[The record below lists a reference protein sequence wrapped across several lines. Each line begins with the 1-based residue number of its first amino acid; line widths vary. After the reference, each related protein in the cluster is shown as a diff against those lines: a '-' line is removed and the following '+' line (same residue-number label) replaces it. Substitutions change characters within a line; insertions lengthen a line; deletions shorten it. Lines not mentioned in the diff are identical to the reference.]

1 MVRRGRIKFFISNA
15 GLEVNVIYKIIKKEV
30 DLMKKHAL
38 LVFSIAFLAIGILG
52 IIGVGFFHSN
62 QILEIIEIV
71 LGGVG
76 LLLVFGRMK

>member
-1 MVRRGRIKFFISNA
+1 
-15 GLEVNVIYKIIKKEV
+15 
-30 DLMKKHAL
+30 MKKHAL
-38 LVFSIAFLAIGILG
+38 LVFSISFLAIGILG

-76 LLLVFGRMK
+76 MLLVFGRMK